1 MNRIL
6 KRPMFRMGGS
16 AGTGITSGLDQP
28 RKQYSQGTDPYDR
41 ALKTTERFK
50 EDIDKFRGEQGMFT
64 PSGVPGF
71 LTSFGLNLMSTTPRG
86 SGFSGL
92 LSTAATAAKEPFQT
106 FQAANLARQD
116 DDRKSLED
124 MFGTALASEY
134 DLEGKRIEADAETPG
149 DTRKTPEVERGII
162 IAAQNAIFK
171 SQDILKNPKAS
182 EADKLSAQRT
192 IKINQNV
199 LVKEL
204 GVPSEYAAIISS
216 PELFENAMDAY
227 VDDYNEAQ
235 KKKQLEFLQN
245 NPDKTEI
252 DALNEFPTIQS
263 GSTAAID
270 GTIKSLSDKY
280 MYMADG
286 GRAEYKFGSPDPM
299 MGGVV
304 EQEKQTGEVQD
315 LSYTEL
321 RTRLPQEVSNEIVML
336 LAIVNKLYLTL
347 LTFKQQK
354 TSVTLINNTT

>member
-1 MNRIL
+1 MNRTL

-50 EDIDKFRGEQGMFT
+50 EDIDKFRGEQGMFA

-162 IAAQNAIFK
+162 ISAQNAIFRAR
-171 SQDILKNPKAS
+171 DILNDPN
-182 EADKLSAQRT
+182 ADADSKQDAERT
-192 IKINQNV
+192 IKVNQNV

-204 GVPSEYAAIISS
+204 GVPAEYAAIISS
-216 PELFENAMDAY
+216 PELFEGEM
-227 VDDYNEAQ
+227 
-235 KKKQLEFLQN
+235 F
-245 NPDKTEI
+245 
-252 DALNEFPTIQS
+252 
-263 GSTAAID
+263 
-270 GTIKSLSDKY
+270 
-280 MYMADG
+280 
-286 GRAEYKFGSPDPM
+286 
-299 MGGVV
+299 
-304 EQEKQTGEVQD
+304 EKV
-315 LSYTEL
+315 L
-321 RTRLPQEVSNEIVML
+321 
-336 LAIVNKLYLTL
+336 
-347 LTFKQQK
+347 
-354 TSVTLINNTT
+354 